1 MIKSSLNTTAE
12 YKININRLNLD
23 LEAVQ
28 AGPYS
33 GGNLSSTL
41 WDSTRNAY
49 VVRLDPQTDDLPSAI
64 ASVLAKDANNY
75 IRIGH
80 LTRPEKP
87 TQGSMTDEQYAAAL
101 ALNMRKEVAAYT
113 TAAANDYS
121 ATDASVVWD
130 GGWRQTSNQSY
141 KIPLIKK
148 DGGFTVVKIQV
159 GVANNYKAQADATI
173 DEKDWYC

>member
-1 MIKSSLNTTAE
+1 
-12 YKININRLNLD
+12 
-23 LEAVQ
+23 
-28 AGPYS
+28 
-33 GGNLSSTL
+33 
-41 WDSTRNAY
+41 
-49 VVRLDPQTDDLPSAI
+49 
-64 ASVLAKDANNY
+64 
-75 IRIGH
+75 
-80 LTRPEKP
+80 
-87 TQGSMTDEQYAAAL
+87 MTDEQYAAAL
-101 ALNMRKEVAAYT
+101 AQYEKEVAAYE

-173 DEKDWYC
+173 DEKIGTVKTYTFLIGQKYKNTDADIDIYIDGNLLKNPEKVGDEIIYRYGIVNETEL